1 MQQLREWWPGAV
13 AGLVAAA
20 VALAVAE
27 FVARLVDGESLVV
40 AIGGVIIDSSP
51 RSVSGAAIETFG
63 TNDKPALL
71 VGIVATSLLLGAA
84 LGPLAMRYRAIGV
97 AALAVFALVGGLV
110 GARDPFT
117 SSAQAWTTA
126 LAAGIAGAATL
137 LLLLNAATQAGP
149 SAAAAP
155 PDPQEKRLGR
165 RRFLQFA
172 GGGLAA
178 AAVSVPLGRRL
189 IGPAVDVEAQRAAIV
204 LPPPSTSTPASR
216 PAGAAT
222 AALPSPT
229 PSVSAPPKATATAE
243 TAPAEATPTATAAAE
258 ATPTATARAEAT
270 PTATVTPEPT
280 PEPAPVVRAGPATV
294 PGISPLVT
302 PNSKFYRI
310 DTALSVPR
318 IDSTR
323 WRLQLTGMVDRPAEF
338 TFDELLAMSLREES
352 VTLACV
358 SNKVGQGLVGNAYWL
373 GVPLPTLLREAGV
386 QAGATQVIGRAVDGF
401 TVGFPTDVALDGRES
416 MVVVGMNGE
425 PLPAEHGF
433 PARLIVP
440 GLYGYVSAT
449 KWLGEI
455 ELSTLDSF
463 DSYWVRRRLGP
474 AGADQAAVAHRR
486 PARRRHARARQR
498 ARRRRRLGRAERRQ
512 RRSGS
517 ARRAIA
523 RRAAFG
529 RRMDRRRSERGAV
542 RQQLASVGGR
552 LARHRGRVPP
562 RGTRDRSQ
570 RHGADGR
577 ADGAVSRWR
586 HGAPHD
592 CRDRRGLGPVARRRP
607 AVARGETGSY
617 GQRFASAGAPSSW
630 PARCRL

>member
-40 AIGGVIIDSSP
+40 AIGDVIIDSSP

-117 SSAQAWTTA
+117 SPAQAWTTA

-204 LPPPSTSTPASR
+204 LPPPSTLTPASR

-243 TAPAEATPTATAAAE
+243 TAPAEATPTATA
-258 ATPTATARAEAT
+258 PAEAT
-270 PTATVTPEPT
+270 PTATVKPEPTPEPT

-358 SNKVGQGLVGNAYWL
+358 SNRVGQGLVGNAYWL

-425 PLPAEHGF
+425 SLPAEHGF

-463 DSYWVRRRLGP
+463 DSYWVRRGWAQQAPIKLQSRIDVP
-474 AGADQAAVAHRR
+474 HAGATLAPGNVRVAGVAWGGLSGVSGVQVRPGERSSGAQPSEGGWINAVLSEELSDSSWRQWVVDW
-486 PARRRHARARQR
+486 PATEGAFRLEVRAID
-498 ARRRRRLGRAERRQ
+498 
-512 RRSGS
+512 RSGMVQT
-517 ARRAIA
+517 AEQMEP
-523 RRAAFG
+523 F
-529 RRMDRRRSERGAV
+529 
-542 RQQLASVGGR
+542 
-552 LARHRGRVPP
+552 P
-562 RGTRDRSQ
+562 
-570 RHGADGR
+570 
-577 ADGAVSRWR
+577 DGATG
-586 HGAPHD
+586 HHTI
-592 CRDRRGLGPVARRRP
+592 
-607 AVARGETGSY
+607 AVTVDG
-617 GQRFASAGAPSSW
+617 
-630 PARCRL
+630 

>member
-40 AIGGVIIDSSP
+40 AIGDVIIDSSP

-117 SSAQAWTTA
+117 SPAQAWTTA

-270 PTATVTPEPT
+270 PTATVTPDPTPEPT

-338 TFDELLAMSLREES
+338 TFDELLTMSLREES

-358 SNKVGQGLVGNAYWL
+358 SNRVGQGLVGNAYWL

-386 QAGATQVIGRAVDGF
+386 QASATQVIGRAVDGF

-463 DSYWVRRRLGP
+463 DSYWVRRGWAQQAPIKLQSRIDVP
-474 AGADQAAVAHRR
+474 HAGATLAPGNVRVAGVAWGGLSGVSGVQVRPGERSPGAQPSEGGWIDAVLSEELSDSSWRQWVVDW
-486 PARRRHARARQR
+486 PATKGAFRLEVRAID
-498 ARRRRRLGRAERRQ
+498 
-512 RRSGS
+512 RSGMVQT
-517 ARRAIA
+517 AEQMEP
-523 RRAAFG
+523 F
-529 RRMDRRRSERGAV
+529 
-542 RQQLASVGGR
+542 
-552 LARHRGRVPP
+552 P
-562 RGTRDRSQ
+562 
-570 RHGADGR
+570 
-577 ADGAVSRWR
+577 DGATG
-586 HGAPHD
+586 HHTI
-592 CRDRRGLGPVARRRP
+592 
-607 AVARGETGSY
+607 AVTVEG
-617 GQRFASAGAPSSW
+617 
-630 PARCRL
+630 

>member
-243 TAPAEATPTATAAAE
+243 TAPAEATPTETAAAE
-258 ATPTATARAEAT
+258 ATPTETARAEAT

-463 DSYWVRRRLGP
+463 DSYWVRQGWAQQAPIKLQSRIDVP
-474 AGADQAAVAHRR
+474 HAGATLAPGNVRVAGVAWGGLSGVSGVQVRPGERSPGAQPSEGGWIDAVLSEELSDSSWRQWVVDW
-486 PARRRHARARQR
+486 PATEGAFRLEVRAID
-498 ARRRRRLGRAERRQ
+498 
-512 RRSGS
+512 RSGMVQT
-517 ARRAIA
+517 AEQMEP
-523 RRAAFG
+523 F
-529 RRMDRRRSERGAV
+529 
-542 RQQLASVGGR
+542 
-552 LARHRGRVPP
+552 P
-562 RGTRDRSQ
+562 
-570 RHGADGR
+570 
-577 ADGAVSRWR
+577 DGATG
-586 HGAPHD
+586 HHTI
-592 CRDRRGLGPVARRRP
+592 
-607 AVARGETGSY
+607 AVTVEG
-617 GQRFASAGAPSSW
+617 
-630 PARCRL
+630 

>member
-40 AIGGVIIDSSP
+40 AIGDVIIDSSP

-110 GARDPFT
+110 GAHDPFT
-117 SSAQAWTTA
+117 SPAQAWTTA

-243 TAPAEATPTATAAAE
+243 TAPAE

-463 DSYWVRRRLGP
+463 DSYWVRRGWAQQAPIKLQSRIDVP
-474 AGADQAAVAHRR
+474 HAGATLAPGNVRVAGVAWGGLSGVSGVQVRPGERSPGAQPSEGGWIDAVLSEELSDSSWRQWVVDWPATEGAFRLEVRAIDRSGMVQAAEQME
-486 PARRRHARARQR
+486 P
-498 ARRRRRLGRAERRQ
+498 
-512 RRSGS
+512 
-517 ARRAIA
+517 
-523 RRAAFG
+523 F
-529 RRMDRRRSERGAV
+529 
-542 RQQLASVGGR
+542 
-552 LARHRGRVPP
+552 P
-562 RGTRDRSQ
+562 
-570 RHGADGR
+570 
-577 ADGAVSRWR
+577 DGATG
-586 HGAPHD
+586 HHTI
-592 CRDRRGLGPVARRRP
+592 
-607 AVARGETGSY
+607 AVTVEG
-617 GQRFASAGAPSSW
+617 
-630 PARCRL
+630 

>member
-40 AIGGVIIDSSP
+40 AIGDVIIDSSP

-117 SSAQAWTTA
+117 SPAQAWTTA

-258 ATPTATARAEAT
+258 ATPTATVT
-270 PTATVTPEPT
+270 PDPTPEPT

-338 TFDELLAMSLREES
+338 TFDELLTMSLREES

-358 SNKVGQGLVGNAYWL
+358 SNRVGQGLVGNAYWL

-463 DSYWVRRRLGP
+463 DSYWVRRGWAQQAPIKLQSRIDVP
-474 AGADQAAVAHRR
+474 HAGATLAPGNVRVAGVAWGGLSGVSGVQVRPGERSPGAQPSEGGWIDAVLSEELSDSSWRQWVVDW
-486 PARRRHARARQR
+486 PATKGAFRLEVRAID
-498 ARRRRRLGRAERRQ
+498 
-512 RRSGS
+512 RSGMVQT
-517 ARRAIA
+517 AEQMEP
-523 RRAAFG
+523 F
-529 RRMDRRRSERGAV
+529 
-542 RQQLASVGGR
+542 
-552 LARHRGRVPP
+552 P
-562 RGTRDRSQ
+562 
-570 RHGADGR
+570 
-577 ADGAVSRWR
+577 DGATG
-586 HGAPHD
+586 HHTI
-592 CRDRRGLGPVARRRP
+592 
-607 AVARGETGSY
+607 AVTVEG
-617 GQRFASAGAPSSW
+617 
-630 PARCRL
+630 

>member
-40 AIGGVIIDSSP
+40 AIGDVIIDSSP

-117 SSAQAWTTA
+117 SPAQAWTTA

-243 TAPAEATPTATAAAE
+243 TAPA
-258 ATPTATARAEAT
+258 
-270 PTATVTPEPT
+270 
-280 PEPAPVVRAGPATV
+280 
-294 PGISPLVT
+294 
-302 PNSKFYRI
+302 
-310 DTALSVPR
+310 
-318 IDSTR
+318 
-323 WRLQLTGMVDRPAEF
+323 
-338 TFDELLAMSLREES
+338 
-352 VTLACV
+352 
-358 SNKVGQGLVGNAYWL
+358 GNAD
-373 GVPLPTLLREAGV
+373 R
-386 QAGATQVIGRAVDGF
+386 
-401 TVGFPTDVALDGRES
+401 
-416 MVVVGMNGE
+416 
-425 PLPAEHGF
+425 
-433 PARLIVP
+433 
-440 GLYGYVSAT
+440 
-449 KWLGEI
+449 
-455 ELSTLDSF
+455 
-463 DSYWVRRRLGP
+463 
-474 AGADQAAVAHRR
+474 HR
-486 PARRRHARARQR
+486 ARRGNADRDRHARTDTRADAR
-498 ARRRRRLGRAERRQ
+498 ARTRRPRR
-512 RRSGS
+512 
-517 ARRAIA
+517 
-523 RRAAFG
+523 
-529 RRMDRRRSERGAV
+529 
-542 RQQLASVGGR
+542 
-552 LARHRGRVPP
+552 
-562 RGTRDRSQ
+562 T
-570 RHGADGR
+570 RHGAGHL
-577 ADGAVSRWR
+577 AAR
-586 HGAPHD
+586 HA
-592 CRDRRGLGPVARRRP
+592 
-607 AVARGETGSY
+607 E
-617 GQRFASAGAPSSW
+617 
-630 PARCRL
+630 

>member
-97 AALAVFALVGGLV
+97 AALSVFALVGGLV

-463 DSYWVRRRLGP
+463 DSYWVREGWAQQAPIKLQSRIDVP
-474 AGADQAAVAHRR
+474 HAGATLAPGNVRVAGVAWGGLSGVSGVQVRPGERSPGAQPSEGGWIDAVLSEELSDSSWRQWVVDW
-486 PARRRHARARQR
+486 PATEGAFRLEVRAID
-498 ARRRRRLGRAERRQ
+498 
-512 RRSGS
+512 RSGMVQT
-517 ARRAIA
+517 AEQMEP
-523 RRAAFG
+523 F
-529 RRMDRRRSERGAV
+529 
-542 RQQLASVGGR
+542 
-552 LARHRGRVPP
+552 P
-562 RGTRDRSQ
+562 
-570 RHGADGR
+570 
-577 ADGAVSRWR
+577 DGATG
-586 HGAPHD
+586 HHTI
-592 CRDRRGLGPVARRRP
+592 
-607 AVARGETGSY
+607 AVTVEG
-617 GQRFASAGAPSSW
+617 
-630 PARCRL
+630 

>member
-258 ATPTATARAEAT
+258 ATPTETAAAEATPTETARAEAT

-463 DSYWVRRRLGP
+463 DSYWVRQGWAQQAPIKLQSRIDVP
-474 AGADQAAVAHRR
+474 HAGATLAPGNVRVAGVAWGGLSGVSGVQVRPGERSPGAQPSEGGWIDAVLSEELSDSSWRQWVVDW
-486 PARRRHARARQR
+486 PATEGAFRLEVRAID
-498 ARRRRRLGRAERRQ
+498 
-512 RRSGS
+512 RSGMVQT
-517 ARRAIA
+517 AEQMEP
-523 RRAAFG
+523 F
-529 RRMDRRRSERGAV
+529 
-542 RQQLASVGGR
+542 
-552 LARHRGRVPP
+552 P
-562 RGTRDRSQ
+562 
-570 RHGADGR
+570 
-577 ADGAVSRWR
+577 DGATG
-586 HGAPHD
+586 HHTI
-592 CRDRRGLGPVARRRP
+592 
-607 AVARGETGSY
+607 AVTVEG
-617 GQRFASAGAPSSW
+617 
-630 PARCRL
+630 

>member
-463 DSYWVRRRLGP
+463 DSYWVREGWAQQAPIKLQSRIDVP
-474 AGADQAAVAHRR
+474 HAGATLAPGNVRVAGVAWGGLSGVSGVQVRPGERSPGAQPSEGGWIDAVLSEELSDSSWRQWVVDW
-486 PARRRHARARQR
+486 PATEGAFRLEVRAID
-498 ARRRRRLGRAERRQ
+498 
-512 RRSGS
+512 RSGMVQT
-517 ARRAIA
+517 AEQMEP
-523 RRAAFG
+523 F
-529 RRMDRRRSERGAV
+529 
-542 RQQLASVGGR
+542 
-552 LARHRGRVPP
+552 P
-562 RGTRDRSQ
+562 
-570 RHGADGR
+570 
-577 ADGAVSRWR
+577 DGATG
-586 HGAPHD
+586 HHTI
-592 CRDRRGLGPVARRRP
+592 
-607 AVARGETGSY
+607 AVTVEG
-617 GQRFASAGAPSSW
+617 
-630 PARCRL
+630 

>member
-40 AIGGVIIDSSP
+40 AIGDVIIDSSP

-172 GGGLAA
+172 GGGLVAA
-178 AAVSVPLGRRL
+178 TVSVPLGRRL

-216 PAGAAT
+216 SAEAT
-222 AALPSPT
+222 PT
-229 PSVSAPPKATATAE
+229 A
-243 TAPAEATPTATAAAE
+243 TAPAEATPTATVKPE
-258 ATPTATARAEAT
+258 P
-270 PTATVTPEPT
+270 TPEPT

-358 SNKVGQGLVGNAYWL
+358 SNRVGQGLVGNAYWL

-425 PLPAEHGF
+425 PLPAKHGF

-463 DSYWVRRRLGP
+463 DSYWVRRGWAQQAPIKLQSRIDVP
-474 AGADQAAVAHRR
+474 HAGATLAPGNVRVAGVAWGGLSGVSGVQVRPGERSSGAQPSEGGWINAVLSEELSDSSWRQWVVDW
-486 PARRRHARARQR
+486 PATEGAFRLEVRAID
-498 ARRRRRLGRAERRQ
+498 
-512 RRSGS
+512 RSGMVQT
-517 ARRAIA
+517 AEQMEP
-523 RRAAFG
+523 F
-529 RRMDRRRSERGAV
+529 
-542 RQQLASVGGR
+542 
-552 LARHRGRVPP
+552 P
-562 RGTRDRSQ
+562 
-570 RHGADGR
+570 
-577 ADGAVSRWR
+577 DGATG
-586 HGAPHD
+586 HHTI
-592 CRDRRGLGPVARRRP
+592 
-607 AVARGETGSY
+607 AVTVEG
-617 GQRFASAGAPSSW
+617 
-630 PARCRL
+630 

>member
-40 AIGGVIIDSSP
+40 AIGDVIIDSSP

-117 SSAQAWTTA
+117 SPAQAWTTA
-126 LAAGIAGAATL
+126 LAAGIAGVAAL

-204 LPPPSTSTPASR
+204 LPPPNTSTPASR

-243 TAPAEATPTATAAAE
+243 TAPAEATPTATAPAE
-258 ATPTATARAEAT
+258 ATPTATAPAEATPTATAPAEAT
-270 PTATVTPEPT
+270 PTATVKPEPTPEPT

-302 PNSKFYRI
+302 PNNKFYRI

-358 SNKVGQGLVGNAYWL
+358 SNRVGQGLVGNAYWL

-463 DSYWVRRRLGP
+463 DSYWVRRGWAQQAPIKLQSRIDVP
-474 AGADQAAVAHRR
+474 HAGATLAPGNVRVAGVAWGGLSGVSGVQVRPGERSSGAQPSEGGWINAVLSEELSDSSWRQWVVDW
-486 PARRRHARARQR
+486 PATEGAFRLEVRAID
-498 ARRRRRLGRAERRQ
+498 
-512 RRSGS
+512 RSGMVQTAEQMES
-517 ARRAIA
+517 
-523 RRAAFG
+523 F
-529 RRMDRRRSERGAV
+529 
-542 RQQLASVGGR
+542 
-552 LARHRGRVPP
+552 P
-562 RGTRDRSQ
+562 
-570 RHGADGR
+570 
-577 ADGAVSRWR
+577 DGATG
-586 HGAPHD
+586 HHTI
-592 CRDRRGLGPVARRRP
+592 
-607 AVARGETGSY
+607 AVTVEG
-617 GQRFASAGAPSSW
+617 
-630 PARCRL
+630 

>member
-40 AIGGVIIDSSP
+40 AIGDVIIDSSP

-84 LGPLAMRYRAIGV
+84 MGPLAMRYRAIGV

-117 SSAQAWTTA
+117 SPAQAWTTA

-149 SAAAAP
+149 SAAAP

-216 PAGAAT
+216 PAGA
-222 AALPSPT
+222 
-229 PSVSAPPKATATAE
+229 
-243 TAPAEATPTATAAAE
+243 
-258 ATPTATARAEAT
+258 ATARAEAT

-358 SNKVGQGLVGNAYWL
+358 SNRVGQGLVGNAYWL

-425 PLPAEHGF
+425 SLPAEHGF

-463 DSYWVRRRLGP
+463 DSYWVRRGWAQQAPIKLQSRIDVP
-474 AGADQAAVAHRR
+474 HAGATLAPGNVRVAGVAWGGLSGVSGVQVRPGERSSGAQPSEGGWINAVLSEELSDSSWRQWVVDW
-486 PARRRHARARQR
+486 PATEGAFRLEVRAID
-498 ARRRRRLGRAERRQ
+498 
-512 RRSGS
+512 RSGMVQT
-517 ARRAIA
+517 AEQMEP
-523 RRAAFG
+523 F
-529 RRMDRRRSERGAV
+529 
-542 RQQLASVGGR
+542 
-552 LARHRGRVPP
+552 P
-562 RGTRDRSQ
+562 
-570 RHGADGR
+570 
-577 ADGAVSRWR
+577 DGATG
-586 HGAPHD
+586 HHTI
-592 CRDRRGLGPVARRRP
+592 
-607 AVARGETGSY
+607 AVTVDG
-617 GQRFASAGAPSSW
+617 
-630 PARCRL
+630 

>member
-40 AIGGVIIDSSP
+40 AIGDVIIDSSP

-117 SSAQAWTTA
+117 SPAQAWTTA

-137 LLLLNAATQAGP
+137 LLLLNAATQAAP

-243 TAPAEATPTATAAAE
+243 TVPAEATPTATAPAEATPTATA
-258 ATPTATARAEAT
+258 PAEAT
-270 PTATVTPEPT
+270 PTATVTLEPT

-358 SNKVGQGLVGNAYWL
+358 SNRVGQGLVGNAYWL

-463 DSYWVRRRLGP
+463 DSYWVRRGWAQQAPIKLQSRIDVP
-474 AGADQAAVAHRR
+474 HAGATLAPGNVRVAGVAWGGLSGVSGVQVQPDERSPGAQPSESGWIDAVLSEELSDSSWRQWVVDW
-486 PARRRHARARQR
+486 PATEGAFRLEVRAID
-498 ARRRRRLGRAERRQ
+498 
-512 RRSGS
+512 RSGMVQT
-517 ARRAIA
+517 AEQMEP
-523 RRAAFG
+523 F
-529 RRMDRRRSERGAV
+529 
-542 RQQLASVGGR
+542 
-552 LARHRGRVPP
+552 P
-562 RGTRDRSQ
+562 
-570 RHGADGR
+570 
-577 ADGAVSRWR
+577 DGATG
-586 HGAPHD
+586 HHTI
-592 CRDRRGLGPVARRRP
+592 
-607 AVARGETGSY
+607 AVTVEG
-617 GQRFASAGAPSSW
+617 
-630 PARCRL
+630 

>member
-40 AIGGVIIDSSP
+40 AIGDVIIDSSP

-117 SSAQAWTTA
+117 SPAQAWTTA

-243 TAPAEATPTATAAAE
+243 TAPAQATPTATA
-258 ATPTATARAEAT
+258 PAEAT

-358 SNKVGQGLVGNAYWL
+358 SNRVGQGLVGNAYWL

-463 DSYWVRRRLGP
+463 DSYWVRRGWAQQAPIKLQSRIDVPHDGATLAPGNVRVAGVAWGGLSGVSGVQVRPGERSPGAQTSEGGWIDARLSEELSDSSWRQWVVDWP
-474 AGADQAAVAHRR
+474 ATEGAFRLEV
-486 PARRRHARARQR
+486 RAID
-498 ARRRRRLGRAERRQ
+498 
-512 RRSGS
+512 RSGMVQT
-517 ARRAIA
+517 AEQMEP
-523 RRAAFG
+523 F
-529 RRMDRRRSERGAV
+529 
-542 RQQLASVGGR
+542 
-552 LARHRGRVPP
+552 P
-562 RGTRDRSQ
+562 
-570 RHGADGR
+570 
-577 ADGAVSRWR
+577 DGATG
-586 HGAPHD
+586 HHTI
-592 CRDRRGLGPVARRRP
+592 
-607 AVARGETGSY
+607 AVTVEG
-617 GQRFASAGAPSSW
+617 
-630 PARCRL
+630 

>member
-20 VALAVAE
+20 VALAVSE

-40 AIGGVIIDSSP
+40 AIGDVIIDSSP

-117 SSAQAWTTA
+117 SPAQAWTTA

-243 TAPAEATPTATAAAE
+243 TAPAEATPTATA
-258 ATPTATARAEAT
+258 RAEAT
-270 PTATVTPEPT
+270 PTAT
-280 PEPAPVVRAGPATV
+280 VVRAGPATV

-358 SNKVGQGLVGNAYWL
+358 SNRVGQGLVGNAYWL

-463 DSYWVRRRLGP
+463 DSYWVRRGWAQQAPIKLQSRIDVP
-474 AGADQAAVAHRR
+474 HAGATLAPGNVRVAGVAWGGLSGVSGVQVRPGERSPGAQPSEGGWIDAVLSEELSDSSWRQWVVDW
-486 PARRRHARARQR
+486 PATEGAFRLEVRAID
-498 ARRRRRLGRAERRQ
+498 
-512 RRSGS
+512 RSGM
-517 ARRAIA
+517 AQTAEQMEP
-523 RRAAFG
+523 F
-529 RRMDRRRSERGAV
+529 
-542 RQQLASVGGR
+542 
-552 LARHRGRVPP
+552 P
-562 RGTRDRSQ
+562 
-570 RHGADGR
+570 
-577 ADGAVSRWR
+577 DGATG
-586 HGAPHD
+586 HHTI
-592 CRDRRGLGPVARRRP
+592 
-607 AVARGETGSY
+607 AVTVEG
-617 GQRFASAGAPSSW
+617 
-630 PARCRL
+630 

>member
-40 AIGGVIIDSSP
+40 AIGDVIIDSSP

-117 SSAQAWTTA
+117 SPAQAWTTA

-216 PAGAAT
+216 
-222 AALPSPT
+222 S
-229 PSVSAPPKATATAE
+229 
-243 TAPAEATPTATAAAE
+243 AE
-258 ATPTATARAEAT
+258 ATPTATARAE
-270 PTATVTPEPT
+270 PTPEPT

-338 TFDELLAMSLREES
+338 TLDELLAMSLREES

-358 SNKVGQGLVGNAYWL
+358 SNRVGQGLVGNAYWL

-463 DSYWVRRRLGP
+463 DSYWVRRGWAQQAPIKLQSRIDVP
-474 AGADQAAVAHRR
+474 HAGATLAPGNVRVAGVAWGGLSGVSGVQVRPGERSPGAQPSEGGWIDAVLSEELSDSSWRQWVVDW
-486 PARRRHARARQR
+486 PATEGAFRLEVRAID
-498 ARRRRRLGRAERRQ
+498 
-512 RRSGS
+512 RSGMVQT
-517 ARRAIA
+517 AEQMEP
-523 RRAAFG
+523 F
-529 RRMDRRRSERGAV
+529 
-542 RQQLASVGGR
+542 
-552 LARHRGRVPP
+552 P
-562 RGTRDRSQ
+562 
-570 RHGADGR
+570 
-577 ADGAVSRWR
+577 DGATG
-586 HGAPHD
+586 HHTI
-592 CRDRRGLGPVARRRP
+592 
-607 AVARGETGSY
+607 AVTVEG
-617 GQRFASAGAPSSW
+617 
-630 PARCRL
+630 

>member
-40 AIGGVIIDSSP
+40 AIGDVIIDSSP

-117 SSAQAWTTA
+117 SPAQAWTTA

-149 SAAAAP
+149 SAAAP

-204 LPPPSTSTPASR
+204 LPPLSTSTPASR
-216 PAGAAT
+216 
-222 AALPSPT
+222 S
-229 PSVSAPPKATATAE
+229 
-243 TAPAEATPTATAAAE
+243 AE
-258 ATPTATARAEAT
+258 ATPTATARAE
-270 PTATVTPEPT
+270 PTPEPT

-358 SNKVGQGLVGNAYWL
+358 SNRVGQGLVGNAYWL

-463 DSYWVRRRLGP
+463 DSYWVRRGWAQQAPIKLQSRIDVP
-474 AGADQAAVAHRR
+474 HAGATLAPGNVRVAGVAWGGLSGVSGVQVRPGERSSGAQPSEGGWINAVLSEELSDSSWRQWVVDW
-486 PARRRHARARQR
+486 PATEGAFRLEVRAID
-498 ARRRRRLGRAERRQ
+498 
-512 RRSGS
+512 RSGMVQT
-517 ARRAIA
+517 AEQMEP
-523 RRAAFG
+523 F
-529 RRMDRRRSERGAV
+529 
-542 RQQLASVGGR
+542 
-552 LARHRGRVPP
+552 P
-562 RGTRDRSQ
+562 
-570 RHGADGR
+570 
-577 ADGAVSRWR
+577 DGATG
-586 HGAPHD
+586 HHTI
-592 CRDRRGLGPVARRRP
+592 
-607 AVARGETGSY
+607 AVTVEG
-617 GQRFASAGAPSSW
+617 
-630 PARCRL
+630 

>member
-20 VALAVAE
+20 VALAVSE

-40 AIGGVIIDSSP
+40 AIGDVIIDSSP

-117 SSAQAWTTA
+117 SPAQAWTTA

-243 TAPAEATPTATAAAE
+243 TAPAEATPTATA
-258 ATPTATARAEAT
+258 RAEAT
-270 PTATVTPEPT
+270 PTAT
-280 PEPAPVVRAGPATV
+280 VVRAGPATV

-358 SNKVGQGLVGNAYWL
+358 SNRVGQGLVGNAYWL

-463 DSYWVRRRLGP
+463 DSYWVRRGWAQQAPIKLQSRIDVP
-474 AGADQAAVAHRR
+474 HAGATLAPGNVRVAGVAWGGLSGVSGVQVRPGERSPGAQPSEGGWIDAVLSEELSDSSWRQWVVDW
-486 PARRRHARARQR
+486 PATEGAFRLEVRAID
-498 ARRRRRLGRAERRQ
+498 
-512 RRSGS
+512 RSGMVQT
-517 ARRAIA
+517 AEQMEP
-523 RRAAFG
+523 F
-529 RRMDRRRSERGAV
+529 
-542 RQQLASVGGR
+542 
-552 LARHRGRVPP
+552 P
-562 RGTRDRSQ
+562 
-570 RHGADGR
+570 
-577 ADGAVSRWR
+577 DGATG
-586 HGAPHD
+586 HHTI
-592 CRDRRGLGPVARRRP
+592 
-607 AVARGETGSY
+607 AVTVEG
-617 GQRFASAGAPSSW
+617 
-630 PARCRL
+630 

>member
-13 AGLVAAA
+13 AGLVAAT

-27 FVARLVDGESLVV
+27 FVARLVDSESLVV
-40 AIGGVIIDSSP
+40 AIGDVIIDSSP

-117 SSAQAWTTA
+117 SPAQAWTTA

-243 TAPAEATPTATAAAE
+243 TAPAEATPTATARAE

-270 PTATVTPEPT
+270 PTATARAEATPTATARAEATPT
-280 PEPAPVVRAGPATV
+280 ATVVRAGPATV

-358 SNKVGQGLVGNAYWL
+358 SNRVGQGLVGNAYWL

-463 DSYWVRRRLGP
+463 DSYWVRRGWAQQAPIKLQSRIDVP
-474 AGADQAAVAHRR
+474 HAGATLAPGNVRVAGVAWGGLSGVSGVQVRPGERSPGAQPSEGGWIDAVLSEELSDSSWRQWVVDW
-486 PARRRHARARQR
+486 PATEGAFRLEVRAID
-498 ARRRRRLGRAERRQ
+498 
-512 RRSGS
+512 RSGMVQT
-517 ARRAIA
+517 AEQMEP
-523 RRAAFG
+523 F
-529 RRMDRRRSERGAV
+529 
-542 RQQLASVGGR
+542 
-552 LARHRGRVPP
+552 P
-562 RGTRDRSQ
+562 
-570 RHGADGR
+570 
-577 ADGAVSRWR
+577 DGATG
-586 HGAPHD
+586 HHTI
-592 CRDRRGLGPVARRRP
+592 
-607 AVARGETGSY
+607 AVTVEG
-617 GQRFASAGAPSSW
+617 
-630 PARCRL
+630 

>member
-20 VALAVAE
+20 VALAVSE

-40 AIGGVIIDSSP
+40 AIGDVIIDSSP

-117 SSAQAWTTA
+117 SPAQAWTTA

-243 TAPAEATPTATAAAE
+243 TAPAEATPTATA
-258 ATPTATARAEAT
+258 RAEAT
-270 PTATVTPEPT
+270 PTAT
-280 PEPAPVVRAGPATV
+280 VVRAGPATV

-310 DTALSVPR
+310 DTALSVPS

-358 SNKVGQGLVGNAYWL
+358 SNRVGQGLVGNAYWL

-463 DSYWVRRRLGP
+463 DSYWVRRGWAQQAPIKLQSRIDVP
-474 AGADQAAVAHRR
+474 HAGATLAPGNVRVAGVAWGGLSGVSGVQVRPGERSPGAQPSEGGWIDAVLSEELSDSSWRQWVVDW
-486 PARRRHARARQR
+486 PATEGAFRLEVRAID
-498 ARRRRRLGRAERRQ
+498 
-512 RRSGS
+512 RSGMVQT
-517 ARRAIA
+517 AEQMEP
-523 RRAAFG
+523 F
-529 RRMDRRRSERGAV
+529 
-542 RQQLASVGGR
+542 
-552 LARHRGRVPP
+552 P
-562 RGTRDRSQ
+562 
-570 RHGADGR
+570 
-577 ADGAVSRWR
+577 DGATG
-586 HGAPHD
+586 HHTI
-592 CRDRRGLGPVARRRP
+592 
-607 AVARGETGSY
+607 AVTVEG
-617 GQRFASAGAPSSW
+617 
-630 PARCRL
+630 